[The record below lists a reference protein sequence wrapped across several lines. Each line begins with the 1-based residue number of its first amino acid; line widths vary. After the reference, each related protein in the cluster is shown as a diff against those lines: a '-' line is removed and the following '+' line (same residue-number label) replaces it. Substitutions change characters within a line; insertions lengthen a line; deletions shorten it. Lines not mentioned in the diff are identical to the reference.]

1 MAEGTDAATSGM
13 PAKRHSPQDT
23 PQPSPKRVKVDLQST
38 VGASPPDSNAD
49 IPQSNKKSQKKRDA
63 AGYPKSRRGKEKDNK
78 NVGRRRR
85 GHPGRNEEGAAEAT
99 EADPRDV
106 PAEEKA
112 PRLPKRQSAILLGF
126 CGTGCAGM
134 QMSVSDYRF
143 GKKHPYS
150 HAHDACFTVN
160 LMRGR
165 SKGCCSKHSCASER
179 CLQIMQMIPPKLALD
194 VRLAPTQAYT
204 LQETSYLSS

>member
-1 MAEGTDAATSGM
+1 MAEDTGTATSGM
-13 PAKRHSPQDT
+13 PVKRHSAQHT
-23 PQPSPKRVKVDLQST
+23 PQSSPKRAKVDLPST

-49 IPQSNKKSQKKRDA
+49 IPQSNQKSQKKRDA
-63 AGYPKSRRGKEKDNK
+63 AGFPKSRRGKEKDNK

-85 GHPGRNEEGAAEAT
+85 DRGSGRNEADAAEAT

-106 PAEEKA
+106 PVAEKA

-134 QMSVSDYRF
+134 QMSVFDYRVCKSTVF
-143 GKKHPYS
+143 LQ
-150 HAHDACFTVN
+150 CFTVN
-160 LMRGR
+160 QMRGR
-165 SKGCCSKHSCASER
+165 SKGCYSRRSCALVR
-179 CLQIMQMIPPKLALD
+179 CPQIMQITVPKLALD

-204 LQETSYLSS
+204 RQETSYLSN